1 MKTKLLNNL
10 PFKIISVIAAI
21 VLWLIVVNIDD
32 TVETDVFKNLP
43 VTLINTDTLTSQ
55 DQTYRIEPGTDK
67 VNVTVHARRTELAKI
82 KSSDFVVTADMQKDL
97 RYDSMVKIEVI
108 YTGNATIDS
117 IEQSRENVLVSIEE
131 KATEEFKVTVDTT
144 GTPSAG
150 LEKGTVTPEKSLV
163 EISGPKSV
171 VEQVKKVVASVN
183 INGITGTSVLNC
195 RLKLTNSDGVEID
208 DYSQL
213 EYEWKDKDF
222 SVTVTT
228 LKSKVVGIGFDIS
241 KAAPEGYG
249 VASVSYKPET
259 VTIAGGQSD
268 IRPIYNL
275 NIPPEALNPEGKTG
289 RIEQTVDISEYLPE
303 DIIIPE
309 EDEHEIVV
317 TMEIVSLETIE
328 YSFTPDQITYTNI
341 SDGITVDLANCE
353 TLVLPVSGLA
363 ADLAGL
369 TQDRIQITADMS
381 GVVRAGNYSVPVMVT
396 ISDGDAFSWPSGLE
410 ITVHVVSTDN

>member
-117 IEQSRENVLVSIEE
+117 IEQSRENVLVNIEK

-228 LKSKVVGIGFDIS
+228 LKSKVVGISFDIS
-241 KAAPEGYG
+241 KAAC
-249 VASVSYKPET
+249 
-259 VTIAGGQSD
+259 
-268 IRPIYNL
+268 
-275 NIPPEALNPEGKTG
+275 
-289 RIEQTVDISEYLPE
+289 
-303 DIIIPE
+303 
-309 EDEHEIVV
+309 
-317 TMEIVSLETIE
+317 
-328 YSFTPDQITYTNI
+328 IT
-341 SDGITVDLANCE
+341 
-353 TLVLPVSGLA
+353 
-363 ADLAGL
+363 
-369 TQDRIQITADMS
+369 
-381 GVVRAGNYSVPVMVT
+381 
-396 ISDGDAFSWPSGLE
+396 GDAGQRRF
-410 ITVHVVSTDN
+410 

>member
-10 PFKIISVIAAI
+10 PFKIISVMAAI
-21 VLWLIVVNIDD
+21 VLWLVVVNIDD
-32 TVETDVFKNLP
+32 TVESDVFKNLQ
-43 VTLINTDTLTSQ
+43 VTLINTDTITSQ

-82 KSSDFVVTADMQKDL
+82 KPSDFVVTADMQKDL

-131 KATEEFKVTVDTT
+131 KVTEEFKVTVDTT
-144 GTPSAG
+144 GNPSAG
-150 LEKGTVTPEKSLV
+150 LDKGTVTPEKSLV

-171 VEQVKKVVASVN
+171 IAQVKKVVASVN

-228 LKSKVVGIGFDIS
+228 LKTKVVGISFDIS

-249 VASVSYKPET
+249 VSSVSYKPET
-259 VTIAGGQSD
+259 VTIAGEQSD
-268 IRPIYNL
+268 IRTIYNL
-275 NIPPEALNPEGKTG
+275 DIPPEALNPDGKTG
-289 RIEQTVDISEYLPE
+289 RVEQTVDISDYLPE
-303 DIIIPE
+303 DIVIPE

-317 TMEIVSLETIE
+317 TMDIVALETMN
-328 YSFTPDQITYTNI
+328 YSFTPDQIEYTNI
-341 SDGITVDLANCE
+341 GDGLNVDLANSE
-353 TLVLPVSGLA
+353 TLILPVSGLA
-363 ADLAGL
+363 SDLAGL
-369 TQDRIQITADMS
+369 TPDRIQIVADLS
-381 GVVRAGNYSVPVMVT
+381 DVTRAGNYTIPVTAV
-396 ISDGDAFSWPSGLE
+396 ISDGSKFTCPDGVG

>member
-1 MKTKLLNNL
+1 M
-10 PFKIISVIAAI
+10 
-21 VLWLIVVNIDD
+21 
-32 TVETDVFKNLP
+32 
-43 VTLINTDTLTSQ
+43 
-55 DQTYRIEPGTDK
+55 
-67 VNVTVHARRTELAKI
+67 
-82 KSSDFVVTADMQKDL
+82 
-97 RYDSMVKIEVI
+97 
-108 YTGNATIDS
+108 
-117 IEQSRENVLVSIEE
+117 
-131 KATEEFKVTVDTT
+131 
-144 GTPSAG
+144 
-150 LEKGTVTPEKSLV
+150 
-163 EISGPKSV
+163 
-171 VEQVKKVVASVN
+171 KKVVASVN

-259 VTIAGGQSD
+259 VTIAGEQSD

-317 TMEIVSLETIE
+317 TMEIVAMETME

-353 TLVLPVSGLA
+353 TLVLPVSGLT

-396 ISDGDAFSWPSGLE
+396 ISDGDAFSCPSDLE
-410 ITVHVVSTDN
+410 VTVHVVSTDN